1 MNTMNIIQK
10 TIISLALPLVLSA
23 AQAQVNKAT
32 ENFPDKGVRIVLPYT
47 PGGSTDAIARFI
59 GEKLAVDWKQSVIVD
74 NRPGASGM
82 IGTEIVA
89 RAPADGYTALFAIT
103 QHIQN
108 PLLYQKVS
116 YDPLKDFSPIARIL
130 TVPTALAVT
139 ADFPANSIQEMITL
153 IRSQPNIHSFG
164 STGNASTSHIYGGLL
179 TKRAEL
185 KAVHVPY
192 KGAGPLLTDLL
203 GKQITFTILDVGSLM
218 PLVKAGKLKI
228 LTVAGTE
235 RVSYLPNAPT
245 FSESGFAG
253 FEALS
258 WMGFFLPAGTPPT
271 VKQKW
276 ISALQRH
283 LTSPEVA
290 NKLVAMGMSSDYL
303 NAANFET
310 RLVSDTLTWK
320 SVISAAQIRAE

>member
-1 MNTMNIIQK
+1 MKTIQK
-10 TIISLALPLVLSA
+10 ALISFALPFFLSGA
-23 AQAQVNKAT
+23 HAQASDTAEK
-32 ENFPDKGVRIVLPYT
+32 FPEKGVRIVLPYT
-47 PGGSTDAIARFI
+47 PGGSSDALARFI
-59 GEKLAVDWKQSVIVD
+59 GEKLAGDWKQSVIIE

-82 IGTEIVA
+82 IGTEIVS
-89 RAPADGYTALFAIT
+89 RGPADGYTALFAIT

-108 PLLYQKVS
+108 PLLYKKVA
-116 YDPLKDFSPIARIL
+116 YDPLKDFSPLARIL

-139 ADFPANSIQEMITL
+139 ADFPANTIQEMIAL
-153 IRSQPNIHSFG
+153 VRSQPNIHSFG

-179 TKRAEL
+179 AKRAEL

-235 RVSYLPNAPT
+235 RVSYLSSTPT
-245 FSESGFAG
+245 FAESGFAG

-258 WMGFFLPAGTPPT
+258 WMGLFLPASTPQA
-271 VKQKW
+271 VRQKW
-276 ISALQRH
+276 MNALQRH
-283 LTSPEVA
+283 LTSAEMA
-290 NKLVAMGMSSDYL
+290 NKLLAMGMASDYL

-310 RLVSDTLTWK
+310 RLANDTLTWK
-320 SVISAAQIRAE
+320 SVISAAQVSAE